1 MGRIAER
8 GRMVQV
14 PVTAA
19 GRSIPSARGE
29 GELCSPGV
37 WPALR
42 VDERCLCSD
51 ELTRSFDSLRSLRM
65 TRDSGIQVVP
75 RFLIAL
81 RRKSQG
87 VFALMGDQQC
97 LP

>member
-29 GELCSPGV
+29 GQLCSPGV
-37 WPALR
+37 GPALR
-42 VDERCLCSD
+42 VDERCSCFD
-51 ELTRSFDSLRSLRM
+51 EHKRSFDSLCSLRM
-65 TRDSGIQVVP
+65 TGGNGIQVVP
-75 RFLIAL
+75 RLLIAL
-81 RRKSQG
+81 RRKSRG
-87 VFALMGDQQC
+87 VF
-97 LP
+97 